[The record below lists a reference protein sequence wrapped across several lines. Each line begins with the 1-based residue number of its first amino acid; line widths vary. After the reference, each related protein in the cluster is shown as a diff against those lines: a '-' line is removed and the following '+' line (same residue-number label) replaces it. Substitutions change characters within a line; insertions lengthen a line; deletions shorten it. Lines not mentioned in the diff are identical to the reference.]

1 MRAYVYVL
9 MLLLVIFG
17 GIAAYLNNKFTTLA
31 NTDMSPPP
39 ITIAAGNARN
49 TFWPSRLEAVGT
61 LRAARGV
68 ELSAETSGEV
78 ISVSVKSGEQVAAQ
92 QLLVTLNDS
101 VEQASL
107 KRQEANLTLAELLF
121 KRDEN
126 LIRKKS
132 IPQSQFDRSQ
142 ADLDGA
148 IAQLAETRARL
159 DNKRIVAPFD
169 GTTGIIKVKVGDFVN
184 TGDPITTLQ
193 DLNNLEIDFSV
204 PARYYPELRPGLKIL
219 VTTAAFPDREF
230 EATLDALDSSANPRT
245 RNLALRATL
254 LESAGLLPGMFAR
267 LVIDLDKPISVVT
280 VPETAVSYSLQGST
294 VWLLRQS
301 KGKTTAHPQVVV
313 TGESRDGE
321 IAILSGLRG
330 GEWVVTVGQN
340 KLHRGA
346 TVTIDDETRL

>member
-9 MLLLVIFG
+9 MLLLIIFG
-17 GIAAYLNNKFTTLA
+17 GIAAYLYNKYSELA
-31 NTDMSPPP
+31 STNLSPPP
-39 ITIAAGNARN
+39 TTIAAGNARN
-49 TFWPSRLEAVGT
+49 TVWPTRLEAVGT

-78 ISVSVKSGEQVAAQ
+78 IEVSVKSGEQVKAE

-107 KRQEANLTLAELLF
+107 KHQEANLTLAELLF

-132 IPQSQFDRSQ
+132 IPQSQFDRSR

-159 DNKRIVAPFD
+159 ENKRIVAPFD
-169 GTTGIIKVKVGDFVN
+169 GTTGIIKVKVGDYVN
-184 TGDPITTLQ
+184 TGDAITTLQ
-193 DLNNLEIDFSV
+193 DLSNLEVDFSV
-204 PARYYPELRPGLKIL
+204 PVRYYPSLRPGLDII
-219 VTTAAFPDREF
+219 VQTDAFPDREF
-230 EATLDALDSSANPRT
+230 IATLDALDSSADPDT

-254 LESAGLLPGMFAR
+254 KDSEGLLPGMFAR
-267 LVIDLDKPISVVT
+267 LIIDLDKPRSVIT
-280 VPETAVSYSLQGST
+280 VPETAVAYSLQGSI

-301 KGKTTAHPQVVV
+301 KGKTTAHPQIVVA
-313 TGESRDGE
+313 GESRDGE

-330 GEWVVTVGQN
+330 GEWIVTVGQN

-346 TVTIDDETRL
+346 AVMIDDDTKL